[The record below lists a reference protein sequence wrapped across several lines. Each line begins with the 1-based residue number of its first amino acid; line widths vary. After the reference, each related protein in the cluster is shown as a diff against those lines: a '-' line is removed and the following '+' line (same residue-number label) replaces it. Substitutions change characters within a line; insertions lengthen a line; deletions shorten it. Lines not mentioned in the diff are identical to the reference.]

1 MLHPE
6 PLNVPRSSL
15 EEIFAHARESFPNE
29 CCGWLTGKKDS
40 YIANGVRR
48 AVNAY
53 DTKIHPT
60 AKDRTPQTA
69 FVISDKDLLAL
80 NQTLEDE
87 IRPLIIYHSHPNGR
101 AYFSETDR
109 KNAVDPWGT
118 GPAYPVQ
125 QIVIGINNDRI
136 VEAKQFA
143 WDTELEDFVEIASF
157 EGADI

>member
-1 MLHPE
+1 
-6 PLNVPRSSL
+6 L

-29 CCGWLTGKKDS
+29 CCGWLTGNKDS

-87 IRPLIIYHSHPNGR
+87 IRPLIIYHSHPNGLAR
-101 AYFSETDR
+101 PSATDSALAA
-109 KNAVDPWGT
+109 NDGAIWAIIAVG
-118 GPAYPVQ
+118 
-125 QIVIGINNDRI
+125 RI
-136 VEAKQFA
+136 TLWRSGDAGFEALPYEV
-143 WDTELEDFVEIASF
+143 TPR
-157 EGADI
+157 

>member
-15 EEIFAHARESFPNE
+15 EEIFANARESFPNE
-29 CCGWLTGKKDS
+29 RCGWLTGKKDS

-69 FVISDKDLLAL
+69 FVISDKP
-80 NQTLEDE
+80 EF
-87 IRPLIIYHSHPNGR
+87 GR
-101 AYFSETDR
+101 RLSGNFRRHCRSGTSAGR
-109 KNAVDPWGT
+109 GVAV
-118 GPAYPVQ
+118 AHV
-125 QIVIGINNDRI
+125 
-136 VEAKQFA
+136 
-143 WDTELEDFVEIASF
+143 
-157 EGADI
+157 